1 MLEESEP
8 TFFDDLL
15 SRKKWRNV
23 QKDPYRTLK
32 DENND
37 KSAYWAHLNDL
48 PKSRVDLLISDSIL
62 ESDRKSCDRILNR
75 IYEDSKQD

>member
-37 KSAYWAHLNDL
+37 KQHAD
-48 PKSRVDLLISDSIL
+48 
-62 ESDRKSCDRILNR
+62 
-75 IYEDSKQD
+75 QM

>member
-8 TFFDDLL
+8 TLFDDLL

-32 DENND
+32 DEKDD
-37 KSAYWAHLNDL
+37 KLAYWTHLNNL
-48 PKSRVDLLISDSIL
+48 PKSRVDLLISDNIL